1 MSVMFAS
8 NPAGSRGNNGNL
20 LEFRAGQ
27 ARLEPV
33 GSDPD
38 KRKVVSDKTKG
49 LVYIKQSQ
57 DQLMHL
63 YWKNRETNAVE
74 VDLIIF
80 PGDTEFIKVKECA
93 DGRMFMLK
101 FKNTSDQR
109 KLFWLQDPPK
119 DKDDELVKKVND
131 LLNNPPPQRHGRGG
145 ASERSANALN
155 ALAQLGNGEDIGALG
170 NMDQNQ
176 LMQLFSLMQGG
187 GGADLIPQLAINN
200 RSGDKETVA
209 DDPNGSGPV
218 PVQIP
223 STTKGIGDPDRGASS
238 SKKNVRIK
246 PDQLRSILSQVA
258 EGKPGSSSGSSRQ
271 PSVELSDVL
280 NKSTVGPSLEAN
292 TDRLIPHLPSQ
303 DPVKQNKEELQGTL
317 STPQFRQAVNSF
329 GVALQT
335 GQMGPA
341 LKQFKLN
348 DDTIQAAERGN
359 ILEFAKKL
367 TEAESP
373 QRRADT
379 GVKKRPCPE
388 IGAPIPEINAQ
399 INAEADAEE
408 TNESAIKEPSAKK
421 GKPGDDTMDLD

>member
-1 MSVMFAS
+1 MFAS
-8 NPAGSRGNNGNL
+8 TPAGSRGNNGNL
-20 LEFRAGQ
+20 FEFRAGQ

-38 KRKVVSDKTKG
+38 KRKVVADKTKG

-57 DQLMHL
+57 DQLMHF

-74 VDLIIF
+74 VDLIVF
-80 PGDTEFIKVKECA
+80 PGDTEFIKVKECS

-119 DKDDELVKKVND
+119 DKDDELAKKVND
-131 LLNNPPPQRHGRGG
+131 LLNNPPPQRHARGG
-145 ASERSANALN
+145 GSERSANALN

-200 RSGDKETVA
+200 RSGDKEAAV
-209 DDPNGSGPV
+209 DDSNGGPV

-223 STTKGIGDPDRGASS
+223 GTTKGIGDPDRSS
-238 SKKNVRIK
+238 SGSKKNIRIK
-246 PDQLRSILSQVA
+246 PDQLRSILNQVA

-271 PSVELSDVL
+271 STIELSDVL
-280 NKSTVGPSLEAN
+280 NKTTVGPSLEAN
-292 TDRLIPHLPSQ
+292 ADRLIPHLPNQ
-303 DPVKQNKEELQGTL
+303 EPVKQNKEELQGTL

-348 DDTIQAAERGN
+348 NETIQAAEHGN

-373 QRRADT
+373 QRR
-379 GVKKRPCPE
+379 E
-388 IGAPIPEINAQ
+388 IDAQ
-399 INAEADAEE
+399 INAEAEAEE